1 MNELTVTEYK
11 DIRVLTTQQIA
22 EAYKTDGKT
31 VSYNFNHNR
40 ERYEDGKHFI
50 CLVGDELKA
59 FREIHELPSNISK
72 LYLWTEKGAFL
83 HAKSLNTDEAWEVYG
98 KLVDSYFV
106 KKQPQLPTT
115 YKEALQQLLSQVEEN
130 EKLIEQKSELEES
143 VKKMDKVICDMTPKV
158 DYVDRILSSTDCM
171 TVTQIAQDYG
181 MSAKRFNQILANACI
196 QRHVC
201 GQWILYAD
209 HQGKG
214 YVRNKTCEY
223 QKSNGTG
230 TNLLTVWTQKGRMFL
245 YDRLKTIGI
254 EPVVA

>member
-1 MNELTVTEYK
+1 M
-11 DIRVLTTQQIA
+11 
-22 EAYKTDGKT
+22 
-31 VSYNFNHNR
+31 
-40 ERYEDGKHFI
+40 
-50 CLVGDELKA
+50 
-59 FREIHELPSNISK
+59 
-72 LYLWTEKGAFL
+72 YLWTEKGAFL

-130 EKLIEQKSELEES
+130 ENLIEQKSELEES

-181 MSAKRFNQILANACI
+181 MSAKRFNQILANVCI

>member
-1 MNELTVTEYK
+1 MNQLEQKLTSLEVAEMVEK
-11 DIRVLTTQQIA
+11 DHSKLLRDIRTYSEQINEAKIGLDDFFTESTYVDAKGETRPCFNVTKKGCELIANKLTGLKGTIFTA
-22 EAYKTDGKT
+22 KYVNKFHDM
-31 VSYNFNHNR
+31 
-40 ERYEDGKHFI
+40 EDA
-50 CLVGDELKA
+50 LK
-59 FREIHELPSNISK
+59 
-72 LYLWTEKGAFL
+72 
-83 HAKSLNTDEAWEVYG
+83 
-98 KLVDSYFV
+98 
-106 KKQPQLPTT
+106 LPTT

-143 VKKMDKVICDMTPKV
+143 VKKMDKVICDMTPKA

-223 QKSNGTG
+223 KKSNGTG

-245 YDRLKTIGI
+245 YDRLKAIGI